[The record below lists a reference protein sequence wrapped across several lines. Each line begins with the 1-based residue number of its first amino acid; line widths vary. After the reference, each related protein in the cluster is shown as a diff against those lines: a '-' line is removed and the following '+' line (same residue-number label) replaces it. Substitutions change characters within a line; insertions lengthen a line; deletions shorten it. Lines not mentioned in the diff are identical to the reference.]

1 LSHAKTQRNLTQRR
15 KGAKF
20 GSEVVKDSV
29 DAVLESGFTE
39 Q

>member
-1 LSHAKTQRNLTQRR
+1 MQIISPKDTEKSHV
-15 KGAKF
+15 GAKF

-29 DAVLESGFTE
+29 DAVLENGFTE